1 MRHDE
6 TENLPPTQRRGRNGW
21 DALAEMTRVLGRGVG
36 GFGRLIVSPGGLV
49 LIIVVLVALD
59 RLNPGKLE
67 AMMNAL
73 AGLVDKI
80 R

>member
-36 GFGRLIVSPGGLV
+36 GLGRLLVSPGGII
-49 LIIVVLVALD
+49 LIVVVLVALG
-59 RLNPGKLE
+59 RLNPEKVQ
-67 AMMNAL
+67 AIMDAL

-80 R
+80 K